1 MSSQRVRERMSPQKL
16 KSGNTSPSKMN
27 TSTSKLNISGIMNES
42 RVDYQTYES
51 FINTKTDDED
61 QGPSSNFLNDKIYD
75 KIVRKVIKL
84 NSPAKKRP
92 IAKVE

>member
-1 MSSQRVRERMSPQKL
+1 MTPQRVRERMSRQKL
-16 KSGNTSPSKMN
+16 KSGHTSPTKMN

-51 FINTKTDDED
+51 FINTKTEDED
-61 QGPSSNFLNDKIYD
+61 QGPPSNFLNDKIYD
-75 KIVRKVIKL
+75 KIVRKVIRL
-84 NSPAKKRP
+84 NSSAKKPP